1 MSSLV
6 RFGVSVEEKLIE
18 QFDRL
23 IGEKGYNSRS
33 EAIRD
38 LMRSELVAEK
48 WRVGNQETV
57 GTLTVIYDH
66 ALTEVE
72 RQLTDMQHA
81 EHGNVISSLHVHLDK
96 ARCLEVI
103 VLRGKAKQ
111 LKRLADR
118 LLSRKGVKH
127 GQLVMTTKG
136 EELV

>member
-1 MSSLV
+1 MSTLV

-23 IGEKGYNSRS
+23 IGEKGYNNRS

-38 LMRSELVAEK
+38 LMRRELVAEK

>member
-1 MSSLV
+1 MSTLV

-118 LLSRKGVKH
+118 LLSRTGVKH

>member
-1 MSSLV
+1 MSTLV

>member
-1 MSSLV
+1 MRTLV